1 MFILFF
7 IQVNNSAI
15 QCCTGDGKYLS
26 PERTHPLCFPI
37 DVDHD
42 NEFYGQFG
50 VSCHDFV
57 RSVIA
62 PRDDC
67 KFGYADQVTL
77 ESKEKQI
84 DVILI

>member
-1 MFILFF
+1 MLFAWL
-7 IQVNNSAI
+7 VNNSAI
-15 QCCTGDGKYLS
+15 QCCTADGKYLS

-37 DVDHD
+37 DVAHDH
-42 NEFYGQFG
+42 EFYGQFG

-67 KFGYADQVTL
+67 KFGFADQVRFNFDFVNFPFQNQ
-77 ESKEKQI
+77 SN
-84 DVILI
+84 

>member
-1 MFILFF
+1 MFYFLL
-7 IQVNNSAI
+7 VNNSAI

-37 DVDHD
+37 DVAHD

-67 KFGYADQVTL
+67 KFGFADQVTCNNN
-77 ESKEKQI
+77 
-84 DVILI
+84 